1 MVLADAAHYGEVAMR
16 TMLSKSRV
24 VSLGAALAVT
34 LAATA
39 AASQAHLYGSP
50 PGSYLN
56 SCTDVINTG
65 TQLRA
70 RCKTHDERWIPA
82 QLQHLLFC
90 VSDISTDDGVLV
102 CTRDRTMNGGP
113 VGSYEKTCRD
123 IHRVEGQLYA
133 TCRRR
138 LGEWVPT
145 SINATCMGE
154 ISNEDGALTCNPAP

>member
-1 MVLADAAHYGEVAMR
+1 MRILSKAWIAPLFAAVVATLAGTAASPQVAM
-16 TMLSKSRV
+16 
-24 VSLGAALAVT
+24 
-34 LAATA
+34 
-39 AASQAHLYGSP
+39 YGSP

-56 SCTDVINTG
+56 SCDQVINTG

-102 CTRDRTMNGGP
+102 CERDKTMNGGP

-145 SINATCMGE
+145 SISATCGGE
-154 ISNEDGALTCNPAP
+154 ISNEDGALTCNATRR